1 MFDNLFQLIVLFFV
15 IFDPFISFSVFFI
28 ATKDMEA
35 KERTKTAFFAV
46 LVAAIISYAFLIFGN
61 GVLTLFATTMSDFK
75 ASAGVILGI
84 LGIKMVL
91 GQPIANTDNL
101 KNNSGKAIAAIIGTP
116 LLTGPA
122 AITTIIVSVTD
133 YGRLQTAIAIAVVLI
148 FSFLLLNFSSKIYKY
163 LGITTIQVISTILGL
178 ITISWGVK
186 FIKAGFGL

>member
-91 GQPIANTDNL
+91 GQPIANTDN
-101 KNNSGKAIAAIIGTP
+101 
-116 LLTGPA
+116 
-122 AITTIIVSVTD
+122 
-133 YGRLQTAIAIAVVLI
+133 
-148 FSFLLLNFSSKIYKY
+148 
-163 LGITTIQVISTILGL
+163 
-178 ITISWGVK
+178 
-186 FIKAGFGL
+186 